1 MTRSLNA
8 SARSGN
14 ASSAHQDIAREL
26 GRVVEGEVKF
36 DDYARQLY
44 STDASIYR
52 MVPAGVVIPRH
63 ADDVEAAIA
72 TCHRLGVPILPR
84 GGGTSLSGQ
93 TTVNDGVVID
103 FSKYMNDV
111 VSINREESWVTTQP
125 GVTIDELNRQVAHTG
140 LYFTPD
146 PSTKSRA
153 NVGGA
158 MGNNSCG
165 SHSIVYGKTVDQVQ
179 AMSVVLSDGTP
190 SEFHSVSGSELE
202 QRMAKTGLE
211 GAIYRGI
218 PGIATDAAG
227 EVDSRFP
234 KILRRV
240 GGYNL
245 DRLSSA
251 PLPGTSHRSPSAL
264 DLTQVMVGSEGTLAA
279 VTQAKVKLWPI
290 PPDRGLAV
298 LHFNTL
304 HEAMEGTVA
313 LLELQPAAIEHI
325 GEIIIQ
331 QARQSLGFARGLSF
345 LQGQPSDILV
355 VEVTGA
361 DNTETADRLDRVQ
374 QTAQQHTA
382 AYATTLL
389 HEPAAQAQVWAM
401 REAGLG
407 LMMNVEGDAKPLP
420 FVEDT
425 AVSPEKL
432 PEYVARFDDIVKR
445 HGTEAGYYGHAS
457 VGCLHIRP
465 LVNLKRSEGIDRMYQ
480 IADEISDLV
489 LEFGGSLSG
498 EHGDG
503 IVRGA
508 WAEKMFGKELVGR
521 FREVK
526 ALFDPKGIMNPGKV
540 FDTPDMRENLRYG
553 TDYATERVPTR
564 LDWSA
569 DGGFAGAIERCN
581 GVGACRKL
589 NAGAMCPSF
598 MATREEEDSTR
609 GRANALRA
617 AISGALPVAELTS
630 KRMHDVL
637 DLCLECKSCKSECP
651 SNVDM
656 AKIKYEF
663 LSLYNAEHGIP
674 LRSRLVANIHALSAL
689 AAGPQAGVANFM
701 MRNPVSR
708 WLAQAT
714 TKIDQRRKLPKV
726 ASRTFE
732 QRFAQHTPRT
742 TGSRGDVVL
751 FHDTFTNF
759 NHPEAGLAA
768 VDLLEAFGFNVIIAT
783 DRACCGRPMV
793 SAGMLDK
800 AAANA
805 KRNIDALMRFVNSG
819 TKIVGTESSCV
830 YTIKDEYPDLLPGD
844 PDARELADSITT
856 IQELVQQCAT
866 DGGEQPSWDSTRR
879 AALLHVHCHERAL
892 AGTQTAMQ
900 VLNLPPNLD
909 ASLVNAGCCG
919 MAGSFGFGKEHYDV
933 SQAVGEDRLF
943 PVLRAARPDTEFAVT
958 GVSCKQQIE
967 DATGR
972 PARFL
977 AEVLADSLRR

>member
-1 MTRSLNA
+1 MNRTTSQSNVAGGNSNA
-8 SARSGN
+8 AQR
-14 ASSAHQDIAREL
+14 DIAREL
-26 GRVVEGEVKF
+26 ERVVDGEVRF
-36 DDYARQLY
+36 DDYSRQLY
-44 STDASIYR
+44 ATDASIYR
-52 MVPAGVVIPRH
+52 MVPAGVVIPQH
-63 ADDVEAAIA
+63 ADDVAAAIS
-72 TCHRLGVPILPR
+72 TCQSLGVSILPR

-93 TTVNDGVVID
+93 TVNAGVVID
-103 FSKYMNDV
+103 FSKFMNNV
-111 VSINREESWVTTQP
+111 AHVSREEQWVVTQP
-125 GVTIDELNRQVAHTG
+125 GITIDELNRQVKHTG

-165 SHSIVYGKTVDQVQ
+165 SHSIVYGKTVDQVL
-179 AMSVVLSDGTP
+179 AMDVVLSDGSQTVFAP
-190 SEFHSVSGSELE
+190 VTGSELE
-202 QRMAKTGLE
+202 QRMQRPGLE
-211 GAIYRGI
+211 GDIYRGI
-218 PGIATDAAG
+218 PGIANAALP
-227 EVDSRFP
+227 EVDARFP

-245 DRLSSA
+245 DRLALRNPDSQA
-251 PLPGTSHRSPSAL
+251 AL

-279 VTQAKVKLWPI
+279 VTQAKLKLWPI
-290 PPDRGLAV
+290 PTDRGLAV

-304 HEAMEGTVA
+304 RDAMEATVA
-313 LLELQPAAIEHI
+313 LLPLQPAAIEHI
-325 GEIIIQ
+325 GEIIIA
-331 QARQSLGFARGLSF
+331 QARRSLGFARGLDF
-345 LQGQPSDILV
+345 LDGNPSDILV
-355 VEVTGA
+355 VEVTGSTHA
-361 DNTETADRLDRVQ
+361 ETASELQRVQ
-374 QTAQQHTA
+374 AVADKHTA

-389 HEPAAQAQVWAM
+389 SDAAAQQRVWAM

-432 PEYVARFDDIVKR
+432 PEYVERFDEIVRR

-465 LVNLKRSEGIDRMYQ
+465 LVNLKLSDGIDRMYA

-508 WAEKMFGKELVGR
+508 WAEKMFGANLVGR

-526 ALFDPKGIMNPGKV
+526 QLFDPNGMMNPGKV

-553 TDYATERVPTR
+553 TAYQTDSVPTR
-564 LDWSA
+564 LDWKA

-589 NAGAMCPSF
+589 NAGAMCPSY
-598 MATREEEDSTR
+598 MATREEEHSTR

-617 AISGALPVAELTS
+617 AISGAIPTSQLTS
-630 KRMHDVL
+630 QRMHDVL

-663 LSLYNAEHGIP
+663 LNLYNAEHGIP
-674 LRSRLVANIHALSAL
+674 LRSRLVANIHSLSAL
-689 AAGPQAGVANFM
+689 AAGPQAGIANFA
-701 MRNPVSR
+701 MRNPASR
-708 WLAQAT
+708 WIAEKL
-714 TKIDQRRKLPKV
+714 TKVDSRRKLPKV
-726 ASRTFE
+726 VSRTFE
-732 QRFAQHTPRT
+732 SQFSRRTPNT
-742 TGSRGDVVL
+742 TASRGDIVL
-751 FHDTFTNF
+751 FHDTFMNF
-759 NHPEAGLAA
+759 NHPEVGLAA
-768 VDLLEAFGFNVIIAT
+768 VDLLEAYGFNVIIP
-783 DRACCGRPMV
+783 DRVCCGRPMV
-793 SAGMLDK
+793 SAGMLERAAQNAARNVQSLIPYAK
-800 AAANA
+800 A
-805 KRNIDALMRFVNSG
+805 G
-819 TKIVGTESSCV
+819 TLIVGCESSCV
-830 YTIKDEYPDLLPGD
+830 FTLKDEYPDLLPD
-844 PDARELADSITT
+844 NPDARTVADATVMLEEVLT
-856 IQELVQQCAT
+856 QCAN
-866 DGGEQPSWDSTRR
+866 DRGQQPKWNSDSRT
-879 AALLHVHCHERAL
+879 ALLHVHCHERAL
-892 AGTQTAMQ
+892 AGTQSAINA
-900 VLNLPPNLD
+900 LNLPPNLD
-909 ASLVNAGCCG
+909 ASLIDAGCCG
-919 MAGSFGFGKEHYDV
+919 MAGSFGFAKEHYDI

-943 PVLRAARPDTEFAVT
+943 PALRAADQRTEFAVT

-972 PARFL
+972 PARWL
-977 AEVLADSLRR
+977 AEVLADSLSR